1 MVAWQVSGQWVSFH
15 IRAAEHYNSHQENR
29 DVTGIREM
37 LVITEKISIPLR
49 ELTFR
54 YSRSPGPGGQNVNK
68 VNTKVMVR
76 WPVAA
81 SETMPEDVCQR
92 IRTVY
97 HRRVN
102 KNGELV
108 LTSSRFRD
116 QSRNVDDCLEKLRS
130 LVREVASPPRARRAT
145 RPTRASKRRRKKNKQ
160 HQSQKKSRR
169 KPPGSEDLG

>member
-1 MVAWQVSGQWVSFH
+1 
-15 IRAAEHYNSHQENR
+15 
-29 DVTGIREM
+29 M

-54 YSRSPGPGGQNVNK
+54 YSRSQGPGGQNVNK
-68 VNTKVMVR
+68 VNTKVMLR
-76 WPVAA
+76 WPVTA

-102 KNGELV
+102 KQGELV

-116 QSRNVDDCLEKLRS
+116 QSRNVNDCLEKLRA
-130 LVREVASPPRARRAT
+130 LVREVARPPRPRRST
-145 RPTRASKRRRKKNKQ
+145 RPTRASTRRRRKDKQ
-160 HQSQKKSRR
+160 HQSQTKIRR
-169 KPPGSEDLG
+169 KPPRDDGLS

>member
-1 MVAWQVSGQWVSFH
+1 MVAWQVSGQWESFH
-15 IRAAEHYNSHQENR
+15 IRAVEHYNSHQENR
-29 DVTGIREM
+29 DVTGIQEM
-37 LVITEKISIPLR
+37 LVITEKIAIPLR

-54 YSRSPGPGGQNVNK
+54 YSRSSGPGGQNVNK

-76 WPVAA
+76 WPVTA

-130 LVREVASPPRARRAT
+130 LVREVASPPRARRTT
-145 RPTRASKRRRKKNKQ
+145 RPTRASKRRRKKDKQ

-169 KPPGSEDLG
+169 KRPGSEDLG

>member
-1 MVAWQVSGQWVSFH
+1 
-15 IRAAEHYNSHQENR
+15 
-29 DVTGIREM
+29 M
-37 LVITEKISIPLR
+37 LVITEKLSIPLR

-68 VNTKVMVR
+68 VNTKVMLR

-81 SETMPEDVCQR
+81 SQTMPETVCQR
-92 IRTVY
+92 IREVY

-116 QSRNVDDCLEKLRS
+116 QSRNVEDCLEKLRE
-130 LVREVASPPRARRAT
+130 LVREVASPPRTRRVT
-145 RPTRASKRRRKKNKQ
+145 RPTRASIRRRKKDKQ
-160 HQSQKKSRR
+160 RQSQKKSRR
-169 KPPGSEDLG
+169 KPPRGEDFG